1 MKINF
6 TIISIFSLV
15 VLFTFSSCKKPPL
28 LTTVPITLIT
38 ESSALSGGNVLD
50 NGGADITSC
59 GIVWGTSPYPTL
71 SNNFLN
77 DYTGA
82 SSYTINISGLTPSTT
97 YYVRAYATNSAGT
110 AYGNQV
116 IFTTTSATGNAVV
129 SNPGQGVTFNG
140 YTYPSIVLGNGQE
153 WMSENLRTNTYSNG
167 ATIANVT
174 NSIQWMNLTTGAW
187 AYYENDV
194 QNQTAY
200 GKLYNWYA
208 VTDPRNVCPSG
219 WHVPTYAEWTE
230 LTDYLGGEL
239 VAGGKLKSTGLTF
252 WDAPNNDA
260 TNEIGFSGLPG
271 GLRYVDGSF
280 WTEGESGWWWS
291 STEAQGQGGQYW
303 HRHLETSNGTFLP
316 GTDYA
321 SMGMSV
327 RCLKD

>member
-1 MKINF
+1 
-6 TIISIFSLV
+6 
-15 VLFTFSSCKKPPL
+15 
-28 LTTVPITLIT
+28 
-38 ESSALSGGNVLD
+38 LD

-82 SSYTINISGLTPSTT
+82 NSYTINIWGLTPSTT

-116 IFTTTSATGNAVV
+116 IFTTTSATGTGVV
-129 SNPGQGVTFNG
+129 SYPGQGVTFNG

-174 NSIQWMNLTTGAW
+174 NSVQWINLQTGAW
-187 AYYENDV
+187 SYYNNDS
-194 QNQTAY
+194 QNQTSY

-219 WHVPTYAEWTE
+219 WHVPTDAEWTE
-230 LTDYLGGEL
+230 LTNYLGGEL
-239 VAGGKLKSTGLTF
+239 VAGGKLKSTDMTF
-252 WDAPNNDA
+252 WDSPNNDA
-260 TNEIGFSGLPG
+260 TNESGFSGLPG

-280 WTEGESGWWWS
+280 GSEGAYGYWWS
-291 STEAQGQGGQYW
+291 STGQPGQGGQCW
-303 HRHLETSNGTFLP
+303 HRQLESNNGFFIPTSGNGML
-316 GTDYA
+316 
-321 SMGMSV
+321 GMSV